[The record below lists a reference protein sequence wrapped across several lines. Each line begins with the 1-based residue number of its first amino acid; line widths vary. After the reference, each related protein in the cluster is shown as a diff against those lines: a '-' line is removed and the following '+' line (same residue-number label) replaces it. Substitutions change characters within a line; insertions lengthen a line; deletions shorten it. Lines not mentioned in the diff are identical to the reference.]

1 MLFTLVF
8 LCDREP
14 ATLSADSW
22 LEKMQHMHL
31 SSCFIVCC
39 VQSFAVSHSCI
50 IQEHLLIYIYIYS
63 ENIYIVIYIHVHIH
77 TCISIP
83 IYTLQVQHFYTY
95 QYNLQ

>member
-50 IQEHLLIYIYIYS
+50 IQEHLLIYIYS

-83 IYTLQVQHFYTY
+83 TYTLQVQHFYTY

>member
-39 VQSFAVSHSCI
+39 VQSFAVSH
-50 IQEHLLIYIYIYS
+50 
-63 ENIYIVIYIHVHIH
+63 IYIVRIYI
-77 TCISIP
+77 
-83 IYTLQVQHFYTY
+83 
-95 QYNLQ
+95 

>member
-31 SSCFIVCC
+31 SSCFIERLRRIGE
-39 VQSFAVSHSCI
+39 F
-50 IQEHLLIYIYIYS
+50 
-63 ENIYIVIYIHVHIH
+63 
-77 TCISIP
+77 
-83 IYTLQVQHFYTY
+83 
-95 QYNLQ
+95 

>member
-50 IQEHLLIYIYIYS
+50 IQEHLLIYIVRIYIYS
-63 ENIYIVIYIHVHIH
+63 HIYTCTHTYMYIYSYIYS
-77 TCISIP
+77 TSSTFLYIP
-83 IYTLQVQHFYTY
+83 I
-95 QYNLQ
+95 

>member
-50 IQEHLLIYIYIYS
+50 IQEHLLIYIYSHIYTCTHTYMYIYS
-63 ENIYIVIYIHVHIH
+63 YIYSTSSTFLY
-77 TCISIP
+77 IP
-83 IYTLQVQHFYTY
+83 I
-95 QYNLQ
+95 

>member
-63 ENIYIVIYIHVHIH
+63 ENIYSHIYTCTH
-77 TCISIP
+77 TYMYIYSYIYSTSSTFLYIP
-83 IYTLQVQHFYTY
+83 I
-95 QYNLQ
+95 